1 MRDSY
6 LALPTSGLA
15 TAGTVMLDWNI
26 SARIAN
32 VHQRQA
38 KFENLNLNAVE
49 MIRLRN
55 LVATIPPEAEIL
67 GAFGAAEPE
76 TRRTRGVADVYR
88 YNERTDIASVYLSQV
103 PGYLLHLLDGGQ
115 SDGLLI
121 ESEPDDAPY
130 QPDALRSWFMVSY
143 AALLRAIVIDRA
155 EGLSRIERLDR
166 FRFWLEHEL
175 RVSASREAWIGFLLL
190 AGTGDYPDRA
200 RRLLKVAAGRDI
212 RDSVWGATWD
222 LMYSRIPAV
231 MTQPMFRKD
240 WKLPIVFVTD
250 DSGLVDA
257 LAGIGT
263 AFVVENAHGVSFSG
277 DDVDMTALHDDVRPL
292 VRSYMVRERERV
304 LLHSRGMTPAV
315 LSRAAYWARRSEVEI
330 TRSL

>member
-32 VHQRQA
+32 IHQRQA
-38 KFENLNLNAVE
+38 KFEKLNLNAAE

-76 TRRTRGVADVYR
+76 TRRTRGVANIDR

-143 AALLRAIVIDRA
+143 AALLKAIVSDSTGLGSGSSMSCRCRRA
-155 EGLSRIERLDR
+155 GKPGS
-166 FRFWLEHEL
+166 
-175 RVSASREAWIGFLLL
+175 
-190 AGTGDYPDRA
+190 
-200 RRLLKVAAGRDI
+200 
-212 RDSVWGATWD
+212 
-222 LMYSRIPAV
+222 
-231 MTQPMFRKD
+231 
-240 WKLPIVFVTD
+240 
-250 DSGLVDA
+250 
-257 LAGIGT
+257 
-263 AFVVENAHGVSFSG
+263 VSFSSLVPVTTQIAQG
-277 DDVDMTALHDDVRPL
+277 DSS
-292 VRSYMVRERERV
+292 RSPE
-304 LLHSRGMTPAV
+304 A
-315 LSRAAYWARRSEVEI
+315 EI
-330 TRSL
+330 FATRYGVPHGT